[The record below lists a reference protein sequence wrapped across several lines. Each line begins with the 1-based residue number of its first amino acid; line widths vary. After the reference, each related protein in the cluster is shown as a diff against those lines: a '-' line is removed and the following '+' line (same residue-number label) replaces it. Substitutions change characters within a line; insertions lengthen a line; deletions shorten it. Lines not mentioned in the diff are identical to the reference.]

1 MQSRPAAARRLD
13 VRQGRPRTVLRHDG
27 AVKLALLSDLHA
39 NLRAFDACLAH
50 ARAAGATRFALLGD
64 LVGYGPEPVQ
74 LLDRV
79 MALAQDGA
87 IVLRGNHDD
96 AARQPPATRD
106 TAEAVSSAWTHA
118 QLGPAHLAFLAGL
131 PLTATADDALLVHA
145 SAHQPQQWEY
155 VDRPAMARRCLE
167 AAEEQWGLHRVFC
180 GHVHEQLLY
189 YRGADGKPMA
199 FSPVAGVPVPLAA
212 HRSWLA
218 LVGSVGQPRDG
229 DPRAM
234 YALLDTAQA
243 RLGFHRIAYDHVGAA
258 AAVRAAGLPEGFAQR
273 LERGR

>member
-1 MQSRPAAARRLD
+1 MMAR
-13 VRQGRPRTVLRHDG
+13 
-27 AVKLALLSDLHA
+27 VKLALLSDLHA

-74 LLDRV
+74 LLERV
-79 MALAQDGA
+79 MALAQEGA

-96 AARQPPATRD
+96 AARQPPAARD
-106 TAEAVSSAWTHA
+106 TAEAVLVRLDPCAAGSRA
-118 QLGPAHLAFLAGL
+118 PGL
-131 PLTATADDALLVHA
+131 PGVAAADGDRGRCAAGACQRARSAAVGVRGPPGDGAPLPGGCGGTVGAAPRVLRPRARAAALL
-145 SAHQPQQWEY
+145 P
-155 VDRPAMARRCLE
+155 
-167 AAEEQWGLHRVFC
+167 G
-180 GHVHEQLLY
+180 
-189 YRGADGKPMA
+189 RGRQADGVQPR
-199 FSPVAGVPVPLAA
+199 AGRAVPLAA

-234 YALLDTAQA
+234 YALLDAAQA
-243 RLGFHRIAYDHVGAA
+243 RLSFHRIAYDHVGAA